1 MAKPKFD
8 GVIEAVH
15 YQPDGQ
21 VDWVRAYERRGPAFS
36 ERILLDRQTLV
47 ERLMAGQR
55 FVVGKR
61 LPYLGSTFAVSQPVR
76 LVQRSDG
83 DALVVGDVQ
92 GEEDRLEGVPV
103 I

>member
-21 VDWVRAYERRGPAFS
+21 VEWVRAYERRGPAFS

-47 ERLMAGQR
+47 ERLVAGQR

-61 LPYLGSTFAVSQPVR
+61 LPYLGSTFEVSQPVH

-92 GEEDRLEGVPV
+92 GEQDRLEGVPV